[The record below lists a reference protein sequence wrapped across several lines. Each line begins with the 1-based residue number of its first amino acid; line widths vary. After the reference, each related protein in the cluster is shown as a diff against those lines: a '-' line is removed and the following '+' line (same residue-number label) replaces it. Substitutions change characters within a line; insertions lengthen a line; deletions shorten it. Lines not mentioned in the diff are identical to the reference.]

1 MNNNLATI
9 GIFGGSGFYKFLD
22 DIKEVTIDTP
32 YGKTSDA
39 LMLGSIGNKKVAFMP
54 RHGRNHS
61 IAPHKVNYRAN
72 VWAMK
77 EIGCK
82 VVISPCAA
90 GSLQKH
96 VKPGDIVFC
105 DQYVDW
111 TKDRLDTYFDQE
123 DIQHISAADPYCPK
137 LREIAIKCGKD
148 LGYDI
153 HDHGTV
159 VVIQGP
165 RFNTKSE
172 SAFFTR
178 QGWEVINM
186 TQYPEVHLV
195 KELGMRPLNISLIT
209 DYDAGL
215 VSDCEPV
222 SHEAVMQVF
231 QNNIS
236 KLQKLLFSIVEN
248 IDEE

>member
-1 MNNNLATI
+1 MKDLANI

-22 DIKEVTIDTP
+22 NIEELKIDTP
-32 YGKTSDA
+32 YGETSDA
-39 LMLGSIGNKKVAFMP
+39 LMLGKIGNNKVAFMP

-82 VVISPCAA
+82 SVISPCAA
-90 GSLQKH
+90 GSLQTH

-111 TKDRLDTYFDQE
+111 TKGRLDTYFE
-123 DIQHISAADPYCPK
+123 EGEIKHISAAEPYCPK
-137 LREIAIKCGKD
+137 LRQIAIESAEE
-148 LGYDI
+148 LGYSI
-153 HDHGTV
+153 HKTGTV

-195 KELGMRPLNISLIT
+195 KELGMRSLNISLIT

-215 VSDCEPV
+215 VAECEPV
-222 SHEAVMQVF
+222 SHEAVMKVF
-231 QNNIS
+231 SDNIQ
-236 KLQKLLFSIVEN
+236 KLQKLLFKIVEK
-248 IDEE
+248 IED